1 MKKKLL
7 ILCFVFIASANLY
20 ASPATHS
27 KAAEELL
34 LVAGTDKTL
43 DDAVGEQVKIQVNN
57 TPELAPYE
65 SIIKKYTLRYMGWES
80 LKGYLIKFYTEVF
93 TEDEINYILQFYKN
107 PTGRKMFEKKSE
119 LLIKAAKIGEQRV
132 RENLPELESMIEL
145 EAAKINKKIR

>member
-1 MKKKLL
+1 
-7 ILCFVFIASANLY
+7 
-20 ASPATHS
+20 
-27 KAAEELL
+27 
-34 LVAGTDKTL
+34 
-43 DDAVGEQVKIQVNN
+43 
-57 TPELAPYE
+57 
-65 SIIKKYTLRYMGWES
+65 MGWES